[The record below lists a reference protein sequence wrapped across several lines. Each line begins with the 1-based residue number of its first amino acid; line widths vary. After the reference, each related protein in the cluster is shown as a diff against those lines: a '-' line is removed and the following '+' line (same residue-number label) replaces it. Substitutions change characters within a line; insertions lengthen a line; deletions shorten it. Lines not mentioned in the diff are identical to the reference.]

1 METVEFAYEVSAK
14 MSEDIED
21 FILTYLEGSDIVSQY
36 RLSKE
41 ELKHALWLLAEE
53 NAGRLTH
60 FVEPL
65 TDTEKRIFLY
75 AMSKEKKSCD
85 EIDGLYDTKVR
96 LKRVCEEIERK
107 VKASL
112 WDAKEGNE

>member
-1 METVEFAYEVSAK
+1 METLKFAYEVSAK
-14 MSEDIED
+14 MTEDIED
-21 FILTYLEGSDIVSQY
+21 FILTYLDGSGIVSEY

-75 AMSKEKKSCD
+75 AMSKEKKSLD
-85 EIDGLYDTKVR
+85 QIDGLHNTKVR
-96 LKRVCEEIERK
+96 LKRTCEEIERK
-107 VKASL
+107 VKAAL
-112 WDAKEGNE
+112 WGRE